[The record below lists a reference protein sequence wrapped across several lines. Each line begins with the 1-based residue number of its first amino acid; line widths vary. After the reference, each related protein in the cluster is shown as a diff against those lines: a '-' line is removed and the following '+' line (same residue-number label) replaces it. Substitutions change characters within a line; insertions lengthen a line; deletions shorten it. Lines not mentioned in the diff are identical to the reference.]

1 MPADFQ
7 DMHRQA
13 KAGSCVAQTFL
24 GLSDLR
30 ADDAEVHSQEAFK
43 ILSAGAKQDGSRA
56 TIGLASMCAKG
67 LGIPGDLHE
76 AIRLL
81 ESVAAP
87 ANGPH
92 AFPARIEL
100 ARLYS
105 QGSGIQVDT
114 EMASHWYESALAIAT
129 PKQTPKTFRRRS
141 LMSLKSAPD
150 KFNTDANEH

>member
-1 MPADFQ
+1 MPADFHE
-7 DMHRQA
+7 MHRQA

-24 GLSDLR
+24 ALSYLC
-30 ADDAEVHSQEAFK
+30 ADDVEVHSEEAFRL
-43 ILSAGAKQDGSRA
+43 LSAAAKQDRSRA
-56 TIGLASMCAKG
+56 TIGLASMYAKG

-87 ANGPH
+87 ANGSR

-105 QGSGIQVDT
+105 QGSGIQVDI
-114 EMASHWYESALAIAT
+114 EKAAPWYETALAIAT
-129 PKQTPKTFRRRS
+129 GKADAQNLPAT
-141 LMSLKSAPD
+141 KSYVAHAGPQQIQ
-150 KFNTDANEH
+150 HGR